1 MRYSFS
7 KVILQFSLQCVILSL
22 STSAVK
28 FFTYTERMLRM
39 DFDASVTAFCLISL
53 MTSFCTLAANF
64 YTFLTM

>member
-39 DFDASVTAFCLISL
+39 DFDALVTELLHCKD
-53 MTSFCTLAANF
+53 TDP
-64 YTFLTM
+64 